1 MFNKYKLV
9 FLLIIIEKKLI
20 MAKNNETE
28 VQVNSINIIGNGTS
42 IVGDIQGE
50 GDIRVDGNLK
60 GTLLT
65 KGRVV
70 VGTTGVFSGEI
81 TCKNADISG
90 KVEGKIKVSELLSL
104 KSSSKFSG
112 DIITNKL
119 AIEPNALFTGTCNM
133 AGNQIQ
139 HGIGKP
145 QIVEQKET
153 VK

>member
-1 MFNKYKLV
+1 
-9 FLLIIIEKKLI
+9 
-20 MAKNNETE
+20 MARNNETE
-28 VQVNSINIIGNGTS
+28 VQGNSINIIGNGTS

-50 GDIRVDGNLK
+50 GDIRIDGNLK
-60 GTLLT
+60 GTLVT

-70 VGTTGVFSGEI
+70 IGSTGIFSGDI
-81 TCKNADISG
+81 TCRNADISG

-119 AIEPNALFTGTCNM
+119 AIEPNASFTGTCNM
-133 AGNQIQ
+133 SDNQIQ
-139 HGIGKP
+139 HGIGTPKTF
-145 QIVEQKET
+145 EQKET